1 MYHIPTAALSINL
14 VFTCDNRSK
23 QRLVSLHNSP
33 IGPYNGDRVLCEVVM
48 CNFYYKLDQQ
58 NAHTLMIFLQDS
70 YMFRASLVHH
80 QGVKLYKTMAKDI
93 QGC

>member
-1 MYHIPTAALSINL
+1 
-14 VFTCDNRSK
+14 
-23 QRLVSLHNSP
+23 
-33 IGPYNGDRVLCEVVM
+33 M

-93 QGC
+93 QGCW